1 MNDPTAESHRQGEH
15 RQAIALLEDLE
26 TRRKQLLAQYEQRIS
41 ELDRQIQYL
50 NSQIASLRTIS
61 SLSLTTTSNL
71 ALQLNLVASHASRI
85 GLKTRDQPK
94 PRDVEVLGQVLC
106 HPARLAFLET
116 FLREESRHPA
126 GEAIGYYYCL
136 GQVGTG
142 AHRPALTCRSDG
154 HVDCPFD
161 GNGAN
166 CVWITKAENGVDWVI
181 GSLG

>member
-1 MNDPTAESHRQGEH
+1 MNDPSAESHRQGEH

-26 TRRKQLLAQYEQRIS
+26 TRRKQLLSQYEQRIS

-50 NSQIASLRTIS
+50 DSEIASLRATS
-61 SLSLTTTSNL
+61 SPSLTTTSNL
-71 ALQLNLVASHASRI
+71 ALQLNLVASHASRL

-94 PRDVEVLGQVLC
+94 PREVEVLGQVLC
-106 HPARLAFLET
+106 HPSRLAFLET
-116 FLREESRHPA
+116 FLRGPRHPA
-126 GEAIGYYYCL
+126 SEAIAHYYYCL

-142 AHRPALTCRSDG
+142 AHSPALTFRSDG

-161 GNGAN
+161 GDGAN

>member
-71 ALQLNLVASHASRI
+71 ALQLNLVASHASRL

-94 PRDVEVLGQVLC
+94 PREVEVLGQVLC

>member
-26 TRRKQLLAQYEQRIS
+26 TRRKQLLAQYEQRIT

-50 NSQIASLRTIS
+50 NSEIASLRTNS
-61 SLSLTTTSNL
+61 SPSLTSNL
-71 ALQLNLVASHASRI
+71 ALQLNLVASHASRL

-94 PRDVEVLGQVLC
+94 PREVEVLGRVLC
-106 HPARLAFLET
+106 HPLRLVFLET

-126 GEAIGYYYCL
+126 GEVRAPYYYCL

-142 AHRPALTCRSDG
+142 AHRPALTFRSDG

-161 GNGAN
+161 GDGAN
-166 CVWITKAENGVDWVI
+166 CVWITKAENGVGWVI
-181 GSLG
+181 GSRD